1 MVFQLPFRSWARFA
15 ALVVFV
21 STVAVAEEPDSA
33 SYLHDSQKLFET
45 GQYFKAARYAF
56 AAAEY
61 APSDSKVVHTAY
73 SWITVSLV
81 KAGLP
86 NAASYFFIKTLQSG
100 ETAAIRRVLSETESL
115 LLSLGGELLRPYL
128 IRHTKYPDYDP
139 INKSAYLF
147 SLGKDALLS
156 NKSDAAIKYFSGM
169 NEATPLWPFA
179 LQLRGSAY
187 AILGK
192 DVLAIADFKSCASR
206 AAAQIG
212 EGERFREFDDL
223 KNRCIAGEARTLY
236 QMDRFDDAD
245 RTYDR
250 IPKASFVWP
259 DILFEQAWSSYGRQ
273 EYNRTLGKLVSYKS
287 PALKFVFNSEVDVLR
302 AQTFLS
308 LCLYE
313 DANQVINEFN
323 SQYSRVGET
332 VKEFVESQSSQLG
345 AFFELGKKAL
355 GESLYTSNET
365 YQMANAFVRSP
376 YFQGLVKAERDVRS
390 ERQAVE
396 QFSSMLK
403 GVSFSSGKGF
413 AGFLKQVL
421 DWRAESVRILGGG
434 FVKNGLIETHA
445 ALISN
450 FEKMAFIKLE
460 MLKHAKERLINKR
473 PSALERT
480 RGNERPRRKNYQY
493 YWSFNGEFWNDEL
506 GDYVFGLESEC
517 RESPEAR
524 DKKVSV
530 RDN

>member
-21 STVAVAEEPDSA
+21 STTAIAEEPDST
-33 SYLHDSQKLFET
+33 SYLHDSQKLFES

-56 AAAEY
+56 AAAEH

-73 SWITVSLV
+73 SWITLSLV

-100 ETAAIRRVLSETESL
+100 EPSAIRRVLTETESL
-115 LLSLGGELLRPYL
+115 LLSLGGELIRPYL
-128 IRHTKYPDYDP
+128 IRHTKYQDYDS

-147 SLGKDALLS
+147 SLGKDALLTR
-156 NKSDAAIKYFSGM
+156 KSDAAVKYFSGM
-169 NEATPLWPFA
+169 NETTPLWPFA
-179 LQLRGSAY
+179 LQLRGSAH

-192 DVLAIADFKSCASR
+192 DALALADFR
-206 AAAQIG
+206 ACQARAG
-212 EGERFREFDDL
+212 REAKTEARFREYDDL
-223 KNRCIAGEARTLY
+223 KNRCLAGEARTLY

-259 DILFEQAWSSYGRQ
+259 DILFEQAWNSFGRQ

-308 LCLYE
+308 LCLYD
-313 DANQVINEFN
+313 DANQVINEYN
-323 SQYSRVGET
+323 AQYSHVGEV
-332 VKEFVESQSSQLG
+332 VKEFVENQSADLG

-355 GESLYTSNET
+355 GESLYSSNET
-365 YQMANAFVRSP
+365 HQMINGFVRSP
-376 YFQGLVKAERDVRS
+376 YFQGLVKAEKDVRS

-396 QFSSMLK
+396 QFSAMLK
-403 GVSFSSGKGF
+403 GVSFTSGKGF
-413 AGFLKQVL
+413 AGFLNQVL
-421 DWRAESVRILGGG
+421 DWRGESLRVLGGG
-434 FVKNGLIETHA
+434 FVKNGMIETHA

-460 MLKHAKERLINKR
+460 MLKHAKERLMNKR
-473 PSALERT
+473 PSALERA
-480 RGNERPRRKNYQY
+480 RGNERPSRKNYQY

-517 RESPEAR
+517 RDTPDGR
-524 DKKVSV
+524 GKKVSA
-530 RDN
+530 RE